1 MALITSAFSQKQ
13 LDDIYARNP
22 TWTKPT
28 TQPTTPKVPEAPSPK
43 STSATTTMLK
53 KPEDNGPA
61 PGLSTQFQAAPTYN
75 AGSGQVYEVTG
86 NELVSNQLNNLIS
99 KNNPYIQ
106 RARAGAMN
114 TANSRGLL
122 NSSIAA
128 GSGEAAA
135 IDAAL
140 PIAQQDASTYANRG
154 QAREEGIIA
163 SQLQKQKDTNTAG
176 LYGVQAGYE
185 SILSKQDA
193 GQKSDLQ
200 SQIDEATLARQTQGE
215 THEQTL
221 QREQLE
227 SQKELQRIQDEAQ
240 LIRQTQAEGS
250 QLTLQD
256 KQNAAEL
263 ERQKLGVEAEIKT
276 QQMNID
282 AEKYL
287 NSVGITAD
295 AQAALIEHT
304 RVMGQ
309 EYLVAYKAILMDPN
323 MDSEESRATALKRL
337 TDVYETNMD
346 LVAAVAEV
354 KTTGGI
360 SAPTEGTPVETPASA
375 IINRKEAGIDYT
387 DKEATEIGKT
397 GKELWDST
405 DTMTAD
411 VALEKFKGEKEFPI
425 KVDVDSAVAARGIE
439 KGLSYYGGKKSF
451 RQWVEI
457 FNAYAP
463 RETAN
468 DK

>member
-1 MALITSAFSQKQ
+1 MALITNAFSQKQ
-13 LDDIYARNP
+13 LDDIYARKP
-22 TWTKPT
+22 TWVKPT
-28 TQPTTPKVPEAPSPK
+28 QQPTTPKVPEAPSPK
-43 STSATTTMLK
+43 NTSATTTVLK
-53 KPEDNGPA
+53 KPEDPLK
-61 PGLSTQFQAAPTYN
+61 PVEGLSTEFQAAPTYT
-75 AGSGQVYEVTG
+75 AGAGQTYEVTG
-86 NELVSNQLNNLIS
+86 NELVANQLNNLIS
-99 KNNPYIQ
+99 KNNPYLQ
-106 RARAGAMN
+106 RARANAMN
-114 TANSRGLL
+114 TANARGLL
-122 NSSIAA
+122 NSSMAA

-140 PIAQQDASTYANRG
+140 QIAQQDASTYANRG

-200 SQIDEATLARQTQGE
+200 RQIDEAALVRQTQGE

-227 SQKELQRIQDEAQ
+227 SQKELQRIQDEA
-240 LIRQTQAEGS
+240 
-250 QLTLQD
+250 
-256 KQNAAEL
+256 EL
-263 ERQKLGVEAEIKT
+263 ERQKLGVEAEIKV

-287 NSVGITAD
+287 QSVGITAD

-354 KTTGGI
+354 QTTTGANPNPDG
-360 SAPTEGTPVETPASA
+360 SSTKTPASA
-375 IINRKEAGIDYT
+375 ITNRESLGINYT
-387 DKEATEIGKT
+387 DIQPEEISKT
-397 GKELWDST
+397 GRELWDST

-411 VALEKFKGEKEFPI
+411 VALEKLKHEIDVGVNGLPT
-425 KVDVDSAVAARGIE
+425 KVMLELRNVDIAAAALAIE
-439 KGLSYYGGKKSF
+439 KGLSFYSGKRTFKS
-451 RQWVEI
+451 WVNL
-457 FNAYAP
+457 FNTYSSD
-463 RETAN
+463 RTN